1 MEKNL
6 NDDILSTEPQKIG
19 NYYYFAIVAIGVRR
33 FSTQRNLDS
42 MHPCY
47 GRSGVWGGAPVA
59 ECIAEG

>member
-1 MEKNL
+1 MG
-6 NDDILSTEPQKIG
+6 PPKIG

-47 GRSGVWGGAPVA
+47 GAVGVVWGAEPQLPDVAPKVKSF
-59 ECIAEG
+59 